1 MVPTHPYR
9 AASYNGRVLR
19 CSTACNHIANTWLVV
34 CSTHSAATSK
44 NFGANLD
51 MMAVHAPIVLIPGLP
66 NSARHDVLRRGT
78 RCAPWLLHVLEG
90 VPVVVACAA
99 GMTISGNHAGIKANP
114 QNPRCPGRLHSD
126 FATSLGLSLHPTGTH
141 HITSGPRT
149 RACAKRGPWAM
160 RFSSTSKKK
169 ADIADAMSR
178 SASEVLQ
185 FLNGVASKLANC
197 GLHSAASFLTA
208 KSQAA
213 FCQSCS
219 EGWLPS

>member
-34 CSTHSAATSK
+34 CSTHAAAASK

-90 VPVVVACAA
+90 VPGVVVRAA
-99 GMTISGNHAGIKANP
+99 RMINGNHDGIKPTPKFTTTGRDDCIRICNKPWFESSSYRHTSHHQWPEDPSMCQERAVGHQVFVNLHAEGRH
-114 QNPRCPGRLHSD
+114 RCCNEPVYV
-126 FATSLGLSLHPTGTH
+126 
-141 HITSGPRT
+141 
-149 RACAKRGPWAM
+149 CN
-160 RFSSTSKKK
+160 
-169 ADIADAMSR
+169 IA
-178 SASEVLQ
+178 ASEWCGKQVCQ
-185 FLNGVASKLANC
+185 QWLAL
-197 GLHSAASFLTA
+197 G
-208 KSQAA
+208 
-213 FCQSCS
+213 
-219 EGWLPS
+219 